1 MRILSKM
8 APLETSIAQMESI
21 LENLGCGIVFSEE
34 KHALTHCYSVNLA
47 SKEAP
52 FHIYSN
58 GKGTLSA
65 ASKASALGEYIERLQ
80 TNNFFTDF
88 YLPSRPFY
96 TDEIAFDMD
105 GEYLNASLK
114 AFYSEAGELR
124 LNELVDFNSDYDD
137 KIIAL
142 PFKKLTDNS
151 DVYFPVNIL
160 NTLYV
165 SNGLASGNTPNE
177 AKVQALSEIF
187 ERYAKFEII
196 KHGYALPPFP
206 ESIIQAFPK
215 LHADIAHLRK
225 AGYLVDVLDAS
236 LGGQFPVTAISLI
249 NPTKG
254 TLFVSFGSH
263 PILEVSLSRTLSEL
277 MQGRD
282 LQTLDSFEI
291 PTLDMAVIEDTF
303 NLESHFIDSNGKM
316 GLSFLKKTKSFH
328 YTPWRYMGE
337 SCEDEFAYL
346 CEIVESLNKE
356 IFLRE
361 YTYLGFYSC
370 HMLVP
375 GLCEIYPIEDL
386 IYHNKNEGKWIRPMV
401 LDFISHDPLDVLDA
415 IDALEETLDM
425 EKYIGVIFEKNFT
438 MNLFKAQMHLLAGK
452 LDETII
458 LLENSE
464 DLLHRVVCEL
474 IRFAQQELQWD
485 EYKEAFDVV
494 FTDERVSLAQ
504 KILEKKA
511 YLIDTTFHQHYTDM
525 LLLYDKLSLKKA
537 A

>member
-1 MRILSKM
+1 MHILSKM
-8 APLETSIAQMESI
+8 ASLETSIASMERI
-21 LENLGCGIVFSEE
+21 LNDLGCGIAFAQE
-34 KHALTHCYSVNLA
+34 KHSLTNCYSVNLA

-52 FHIYSN
+52 LHIYSN
-58 GKGTLSA
+58 GKGTLSD

-88 YLPSRPFY
+88 YLPNRSHFV
-96 TDEIAFDMD
+96 DEVAFNID
-105 GEYLNASLK
+105 GNYLNEPLK
-114 AFYSEAGELR
+114 AFYDEQGELS
-124 LNELVDFNSDYDD
+124 LNELVDFNSDEKD

-142 PFKKLTDNS
+142 PFENLS
-151 DVYFPVNIL
+151 DATHTYFPINIL

-196 KHGYALPPFP
+196 KNGYALPSFP
-206 ESIIQAFPK
+206 AEIVCSFPK
-215 LHADIAHLRK
+215 LHADIVLLKH
-225 AGYLVDVLDAS
+225 AGYIVDVLDAS

-282 LQTLDSFEI
+282 LHTLDTFEM
-291 PTLDMAVIEDTF
+291 PTLDRALVEDTF

-316 GLSFLKKTKSFH
+316 GFSFLNMHKNFD
-328 YTPWRYMGE
+328 YTPWSYIGQT
-337 SCEDEFAYL
+337 CEDEFTYL
-346 CEIVESLNKE
+346 CNIVASLGKD
-356 IFLRE
+356 IYLRE

-375 GLCEIYPIEDL
+375 SLSEIYPIEDL
-386 IYHNKNEGKWIRPMV
+386 IYHNKNEGKWIRSMV
-401 LDFISHDPLDVLDA
+401 LNFKTHDALDVIDA

-425 EKYIGVIFEKNFT
+425 EKYIGVIFQKNFT
-438 MNLFKAQMHLLAGK
+438 MQLFKAQMHLIAGQF
-452 LDETII
+452 DEALL

-464 DLLHRVVCEL
+464 EIGHRIVCEL
-474 IRFAQQELQWD
+474 IRLKQQNLQWKT
-485 EYKEAFDVV
+485 YKDAFTAV
-494 FTDERVSLAQ
+494 FTTERVEKARH
-504 KILEKKA
+504 ILEGKA
-511 YLIDTTFHQHYTDM
+511 YLIDTTFHEHYTNM
-525 LLLYDKLSLKKA
+525 LSLYDKLAVKKA